1 MATRRA
7 FIRSL
12 PALGTAIL
20 VSCKKKKPGITS
32 ARKSGQRDAVVYR
45 AVNGHPADNLE
56 KVLSLMGRV
65 EALFGQDDIVILKP
79 NLQWFNQGAPNIAA
93 MDRLITLIME
103 MKGGFRGEV
112 VVAENVH
119 RGPQPW
125 ERVGWSVPFARNS
138 DMPGIVNY
146 GGLAAHL
153 KRKYGDRFSV
163 CHLVDI
169 ASGGKRVHSP
179 ADGPGYV
186 LCDGT
191 GDVPLQSFE
200 NGLTGTSWR
209 KVVMSY
215 PILQTD
221 RGTLIDYRWGVWE
234 KGKYTDR
241 PVKFVNCAALNH
253 HSSFCGMTSAVKN
266 YLGVSDLSGGSDPSR
281 NRQLVKGCHNFHSFA
296 FNWNKKGP
304 VRGMLGAEVGYFLR
318 TVRRPF
324 LNITTAEY
332 CGLADRTELP
342 VARTRA
348 VAAST
353 DPVALDFHMAKYVLF
368 ANSRISVHDPEDP
381 DSPTEQYLAQ
391 CARSGG
397 YCYDE
402 ARVEVKSFDLSIG
415 TFQRDEELVIRGEK
429 EWGGNPRSLL
439 KYAVFRVL

>member
-1 MATRRA
+1 
-7 FIRSL
+7 
-12 PALGTAIL
+12 
-20 VSCKKKKPGITS
+20 
-32 ARKSGQRDAVVYR
+32 
-45 AVNGHPADNLE
+45 
-56 KVLSLMGRV
+56 
-65 EALFGQDDIVILKP
+65 
-79 NLQWFNQGAPNIAA
+79 
-93 MDRLITLIME
+93 
-103 MKGGFRGEV
+103 
-112 VVAENVH
+112 
-119 RGPQPW
+119 
-125 ERVGWSVPFARNS
+125 
-138 DMPGIVNY
+138 
-146 GGLAAHL
+146 
-153 KRKYGDRFSV
+153 
-163 CHLVDI
+163 
-169 ASGGKRVHSP
+169 
-179 ADGPGYV
+179 
-186 LCDGT
+186 
-191 GDVPLQSFE
+191 
-200 NGLTGTSWR
+200 
-209 KVVMSY
+209 
-215 PILQTD
+215 
-221 RGTLIDYRWGVWE
+221 
-234 KGKYTDR
+234 
-241 PVKFVNCAALNH
+241 
-253 HSSFCGMTSAVKN
+253 MTSAVKN

-281 NRQLVKGCHNFHSFA
+281 NGQLVKGYHNFHSFA

>member
-32 ARKSGQRDAVVYR
+32 ARKSSQRDAVVYR

-56 KVLSLMGRV
+56 KVLSLMGSV

-93 MDRLITLIME
+93 MDRLVTLIIE

-138 DMPGIVNY
+138 DLPGIVNY
-146 GGLAAHL
+146 NGLAVHL

-191 GDVPLQSFE
+191 GGIPLQSFE
-200 NGLTGTSWR
+200 NGLTGTNR
-209 KVVMSY
+209 REVVMSY
-215 PILQTD
+215 PILRTD
-221 RGTLIDYRWGVWE
+221 KGTLVDYRWGVWE
-234 KGKYTDR
+234 KGTYTDR

-266 YLGVSDLSGGSDPSR
+266 YLGVSDLSSGSDPSR
-281 NRQLVKGCHNFHSFA
+281 NGQLVKGYHNFHSFA

-391 CARSGG
+391 CARNGR

-402 ARVEVKSFDLSIG
+402 ARVEVKSFDLSSG